1 MKKREET
8 IKTDYRSEM
17 ESRDMSLYR
26 DYMKMMSNGKSMKT
40 AVIDYLMQKY
50 NVFSRSTV
58 YKIIRRGKSLV
69 EQEAC

>member
-1 MKKREET
+1 
-8 IKTDYRSEM
+8 M

>member
-1 MKKREET
+1 MKKKEEA